1 MNSSKDFIFNFNQL
15 ISIKCIEHSL
25 DLAMFPK
32 INKDLSLVLH
42 FQMSSYEQIQKYSFK
57 IFITSNTPLPI

>member
-1 MNSSKDFIFNFNQL
+1 MSSSKDFIFNLNQL

-32 INKDLSLVLH
+32 VNKDLLLVLQ
-42 FQMSSYEQIQKYSFK
+42 FQISSNEEIQKYSFK
-57 IFITSNTPLPI
+57 IFINF